1 MAPFNMERRPT
12 YRNLSPLDHRYW
24 ETNSALYERLADYLS
39 EEAAT
44 RYCARVEA
52 ALARA
57 HMQRE
62 GVLTSEIDSALLSA
76 AEQID
81 PTDVAEEEQKTQHN
95 IRALVNV
102 YQKMLPETARPYVHL
117 GATSVDVLDTATS
130 MRYRDVVRSVLVPL
144 LRDVAGRLCE
154 LAEAYADTVQIGRT
168 HGQFAVPI
176 TFGFAIGEYAA
187 RLSKSIVEIDR
198 LASELRG
205 KIAGA
210 VGAYNALAIATNNPA
225 EFEKEVLGDLGLRSG
240 DQSNQL
246 VEPEY
251 QLRLLLECNTAFG
264 ILANLADDMRNLQRS
279 EISEVREAFDSSQ
292 VGSSTMPHKRNPWNW
307 EHIKSL
313 WKAFVPRVV
322 TFYMDQI
329 SEHQRDLTNSASSRF
344 VAEYFAGFAAAFNRA
359 KVVLKRIEP
368 DRERMLD
375 NIERA
380 GDMCLAE
387 PAYILLSLAG
397 MEDAHERVRVATL
410 AAGDEQRKLVDV
422 LRRDRVLWDS
432 LEAAAAKRLQV
443 EASEFFSD
451 PKQYVGI
458 AAEKAR
464 QSAATARKRLGRL
477 NGDGAA
483 DERRGQS
490 IEAREES

>member
-1 MAPFNMERRPT
+1 MAPFDMESRPT

-24 ETNSALYERLADYLS
+24 DSNSSLYERLADYLS

-44 RYCARVEA
+44 RYCARVQA
-52 ALARA
+52 ALAKA
-57 HMQRE
+57 HMQRA
-62 GVLTSEIDSALLSA
+62 GVLTTEIESTLFSA
-76 AEQID
+76 AERID
-81 PTDVAEEEQKTQHN
+81 PSAVAAEERQTQHN

-102 YQKMLPETARPYVHL
+102 FQLMLPDTARPYVHL
-117 GATSVDVLDTATS
+117 GATSADVLDTAAS

-144 LRDVAGRLCE
+144 LRKVIEQLCE
-154 LAEAYADTVQIGRT
+154 LAETHAETVQIGRT

-187 RLSKSIVEIDR
+187 RLSKSVMEIDR
-198 LASELRG
+198 LAGELRG
-205 KIAGA
+205 KLAGA
-210 VGAYNALAIATNNPA
+210 VGAYNALAIATENPV
-225 EFEKEVLGDLGLRSG
+225 EFEREVLGELGLTPG

-279 EISEVREAFDSSQ
+279 EISEVREAFDDHQ

-313 WKAFVPRVV
+313 WKAYAPRVM

-329 SEHQRDLTNSASSRF
+329 SEHQRDLTNSASTRF
-344 VAEYFAGFAAAFNRA
+344 VAEYFAGLAAAFNRA
-359 KVVLKRIEP
+359 KLVLKRIEP
-368 DRERMLD
+368 DRERMLE

-397 MEDAHERVRVATL
+397 NDDAHERVRAATVT
-410 AAGDEQRKLVDV
+410 AGDERRKLVDI

-432 LEAAAAKRLQV
+432 LESAATTRLGIG
-443 EASEFFSD
+443 ASEFFSD
-451 PKQYVGI
+451 PKRYVGL

-464 QSAATARKRLGRL
+464 QSATRARKRLGQL
-477 NGDGAA
+477 NG
-483 DERRGQS
+483 
-490 IEAREES
+490 EAVAHDSC